1 MPSAVNETSS
11 TNAQAHNLGVI
22 ILKSGTNQCKH
33 LIFDNR
39 TGNFSMSTTSCD
51 DDAVDA
57 HGVPIPQG
65 TAHTLNAISKSF
77 K

>member
-1 MPSAVNETSS
+1 
-11 TNAQAHNLGVI
+11 
-22 ILKSGTNQCKH
+22 
-33 LIFDNR
+33 
-39 TGNFSMSTTSCD
+39 MSTASCD
-51 DDAVDA
+51 DDVAVDA